1 MKDRVIIG
9 RKDMICVDRSR
20 TGNESS
26 IGMANNIKYTKRKQ
40 PKNTNTS
47 IMAKPFGV
55 LSVDV
60 LPLSLLSRN

>member
-26 IGMANNIKYTKRKQ
+26 IGMANNIRYTKRKQ
-40 PKNTNTS
+40 PTNTNAS

-55 LSVDV
+55 LNADA
-60 LPLSLLSRN
+60 LPLSLLNRS